1 MAFTSSYS
9 LLVFALLGITVDDG
23 SDGLEGGLG
32 GLEGLLHGGPDLVE
46 DLASA
51 LGGLLVG
58 LAVLLDV
65 GGSHLSSLSLLLLL
79 GGASDLVEGVKSVH
93 EGAVLKRVLL
103 GDVLDL
109 GSLDLSELGLDLVG
123 VDDSGEVSAVHH
135 VSVEDV
141 ATLLDVGSS
150 VVAEDAVEGLEG
162 VLGPD
167 DESAE
172 VTTGGQLE
180 EVESG
185 DVHDVDSWE
194 VSGGLLDAD
203 VLVSVDEEGAASEDV
218 SGVSH
223 LALADS
229 HLLGV
234 SGSLHV
240 LGGADGLEGAEESLG
255 GVSIEGLN
263 DEGKLGNVGN
273 SVTSGEDEG
282 GNSGGSDGGGNGVS
296 LLVDVDLS
304 VPLSVGLQGSEH
316 STLAALVTEGTLAGS
331 GSTRATDSGNTSD
344 GSSGTP

>member
-103 GDVLDL
+103 SDVLDL

-172 VTTGGQLE
+172 VTTGGELE
-180 EVESG
+180 EVKS
-185 DVHDVDSWE
+185 VNVDEVDTWE
-194 VSGGLLDAD
+194 VSGGSLHILILL
-203 VLVSVDEEGAASEDV
+203 SVDDEGTTSEDI

-223 LALADS
+223 FALASSD
-229 HLLGV
+229 LLGV
-234 SGSLHV
+234 SRSLHV
-240 LGGADGLEGAEESLG
+240 ITSTNTLEGLEEGLS
-255 GVSIEGLN
+255 GVNIEGLN
-263 DEGKLGNVGN
+263 NQGELGDVLDLVASSHNQ
-273 SVTSGEDEG
+273 
-282 GNSGGSDGGGNGVS
+282 GSD
-296 LLVDVDLS
+296 
-304 VPLSVGLQGSEH
+304 
-316 STLAALVTEGTLAGS
+316 S
-331 GSTRATDSGNTSD
+331 GCSNS
-344 GSSGTP
+344 